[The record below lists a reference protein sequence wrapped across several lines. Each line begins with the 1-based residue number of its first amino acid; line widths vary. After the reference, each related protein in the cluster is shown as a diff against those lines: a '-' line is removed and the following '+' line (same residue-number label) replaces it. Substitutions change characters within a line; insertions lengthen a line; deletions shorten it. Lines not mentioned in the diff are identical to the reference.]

1 MNSKTAI
8 YTGFQFEVDG
18 LPAIAIINADVK
30 MLAAKFEYNYAV
42 FIEVEPIEY
51 NENGHPE
58 GEEYEYL
65 LKAEKEI
72 LQGLEA
78 EGETIHIGH
87 TTLPLKREII
97 LYTNEPQ
104 KVEDFLNV
112 YLPTIKRESSFEI
125 MEDEDWENVEGF
137 YEQL

>member
-1 MNSKTAI
+1 MNSKTAT

-18 LPAIAIINADVK
+18 LPALAIVNADVK
-30 MLAAKFEYNYAV
+30 SLENRSEYNYAV
-42 FIEVEPIEY
+42 FIDIEPIEY

-65 LKAEKEI
+65 IEVEKNI
-72 LQGLEA
+72 LENLEV

-97 LYTNEPQ
+97 LYTKVPQ

-112 YLPTIKRESSFEI
+112 YLPKIKRESYFEI
-125 MEDEDWENVEGF
+125 MEDERWENVEGF